1 MTRIIIIGG
10 HGKVARKATP
20 LLVEDGH
27 EVTSV
32 IRDPDQSKTISKLGA
47 EPVLADIASMQ
58 KHEIEELLRGQDLVV
73 WAAGAGGGSAE
84 KTYAVDRDAAI
95 RSMDAA
101 AAAGAERYV
110 MVSYFG
116 AGPDHGV
123 PPDNDFYAYA
133 EAKTQADAHLEESAL
148 KWTIL
153 QPSGLTEGPTTGK
166 IDVHTEDAG
175 QVSRGNVA
183 EVIRAVAGAE
193 ASAVAGLKIPFN
205 DGDTP
210 IAEGLR
216 HVR

>member
-32 IRDPDQSKTISKLGA
+32 IRDPDQSKDIPKLGA
-47 EPVLADIASMQ
+47 APAIGDVAAMQ
-58 KHEIEELLRGQDLVV
+58 KNDLEELLRGHDVVV
-73 WAAGAGGGSAE
+73 WAAGAGGGSPE
-84 KTYAVDRDAAI
+84 NTYALDRDAAI

-133 EAKTQADAHLEESAL
+133 ESKTQADAHLEESAL

-153 QPSGLTEGPTTGK
+153 QPSGLTEGHTPRK
-166 IDVHTEDAG
+166 IDVHANDAG

-183 EVIRAVAGAE
+183 EVIRAVVGSDP
-193 ASAVAGLKIPFN
+193 SAVAGLKIPFN
-205 DGDTP
+205 DGDSP
-210 IAEGLR
+210 IDEALR